1 MKMLN
6 SDHEPHITGTPMPHG
21 KPQIHI
27 GCGGNM
33 RDQGDTTRNQFILS
47 VYVKSA
53 LLDSIYESIPK
64 VFAGQPFF
72 ITYSALSLNPARLEQ
87 QPHFRS
93 AASFYLSLPPQIEP
107 SLGNHARHLRSL
119 TPARTGQEM
128 PQLSIIAGNALWA
141 SDTAS
146 HPARYRLGVR
156 PCPSAIGN
164 GPFPS
169 ASELGQWLH
178 PTGKNR
184 RT

>member
-6 SDHEPHITGTPMPHG
+6 SDHQPHITGTPMPHG

-72 ITYSALSLNPARLEQ
+72 ITYSTQFLNQTRSVQQPIAGVQPMVGVVFLSLHA
-87 QPHFRS
+87 
-93 AASFYLSLPPQIEP
+93 QIEGT
-107 SLGNHARHLRSL
+107 LGTKLDTSKRR
-119 TPARTGQEM
+119 P
-128 PQLSIIAGNALWA
+128 GNAL
-141 SDTAS
+141 SSPGT
-146 HPARYRLGVR
+146 RRGVAMLL
-156 PCPSAIGN
+156 PSGSIQTGCPSL
-164 GPFPS
+164 S
-169 ASELGQWLH
+169 QCDRE
-178 PTGKNR
+178 
-184 RT
+184 